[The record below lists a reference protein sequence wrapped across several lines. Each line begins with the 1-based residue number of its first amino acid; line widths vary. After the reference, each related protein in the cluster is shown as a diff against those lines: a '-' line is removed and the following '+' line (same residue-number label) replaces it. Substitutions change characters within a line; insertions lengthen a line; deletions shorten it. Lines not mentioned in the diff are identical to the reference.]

1 MNAPMQMS
9 NQPLVAVDHVRHSY
23 SKGDSHDFL
32 VLDDVSL
39 NLKDGEMVALLGRS
53 GSGKSTLLR
62 IIAGLLSATEGGV
75 AIAGEPVRQLDR
87 DGRR

>member
-1 MNAPMQMS
+1 MKAPVEIP
-9 NQPLVAVDHVRHSY
+9 NQPLVAVNHVRHSY

-62 IIAGLLSATEGGV
+62 MRLS
-75 AIAGEPVRQLDR
+75 
-87 DGRR
+87 